1 MDIIHKTSRVRNP
14 HWVLPKIKWPS
25 MKITD
30 LSWKSLVSEGHHL
43 WIHCCPPYIYI
54 IYYIP
59 SGKQPHNY
67 GKIQRSTMLLR
78 GKSTISTGPCLIAM
92 LVITRGYIWVSCCSN
107 FVGLWCLIGLLFV
120 DTLICVYRNVRIFE
134 ISYMMPRCFQ
144 LAMLNYES
152 VSIKQAVAET
162 GWPTSASNARTLR
175 VSSDM
180 ASCIDDL
187 L

>member
-1 MDIIHKTSRVRNP
+1 
-14 HWVLPKIKWPS
+14 
-25 MKITD
+25 
-30 LSWKSLVSEGHHL
+30 
-43 WIHCCPPYIYI
+43 
-54 IYYIP
+54 
-59 SGKQPHNY
+59 
-67 GKIQRSTMLLR
+67 
-78 GKSTISTGPCLIAM
+78 
-92 LVITRGYIWVSCCSN
+92 
-107 FVGLWCLIGLLFV
+107 
-120 DTLICVYRNVRIFE
+120 
-134 ISYMMPRCFQ
+134 MMPRCFQ